1 MLGLDQR
8 AARAAWTVGVIALAA
23 VVVYWIRETLILF
36 MVALLVSHL
45 LAPVVDFVARF
56 APRRFSRNLAL
67 AVVYVLLLAVLVSI
81 AALVGSRVVDEASSL
96 ASRLPGWIQQQDL
109 LNAMPIPDWLQPQR
123 DHIMEWL
130 REQTQ
135 NFQASV
141 LPLMRQAGVHIL
153 SGIGSLATFILVPV
167 LSFFFL
173 KDGRAMR
180 EHIVGF
186 FGEGGQHEL
195 MDDIFADIHTM
206 LAQYIRALVLLAV
219 ATFCFYSLFLQ
230 VVGAPYSVLLGGI
243 AAILEV
249 IPVVGP
255 LAGWAII
262 LLVTGFSGYAHLVW
276 ILIFLVCYRVFQDYV
291 LSPYLMS
298 SGVEIHP
305 LLVLFGVLAGEQI
318 GGVPGM
324 FFSVPVI
331 ATLRLVLVRLKKER
345 DRRRVTVTESLS
357 ERA

>member
-8 AARAAWTVGVIALAA
+8 AARVAWTVLVIGLAA
-23 VVVYWIRETLILF
+23 ATVYWIRQTLILF
-36 MVALLVSHL
+36 MLALLVSHL

-67 AVVYVLLLAVLVSI
+67 AVVYVLLLATLVSI
-81 AALVGSRVVDEASSL
+81 TALIGSRVVEEATSL

-109 LNAMPIPDWLQPQR
+109 LNTLPIPDWLQPQR
-123 DHIMEWL
+123 KQITDWL

-135 NFQASV
+135 DFQAAV
-141 LPLMRQAGVHIL
+141 LPLLRQAGGQIL
-153 SGIGSLATFILVPV
+153 SGIGSLATFILIPV

-173 KDGRAMR
+173 KDGRDMR
-180 EHIVGF
+180 ENIVGWL
-186 FGEGGQHEL
+186 GEGRQREL
-195 MDDIFADIHTM
+195 IDEIFADIHLM

-230 VVGAPYSVLLGGI
+230 VIGAPYGVLLGGI

-255 LAGWAII
+255 LAAWGII
-262 LLVTGFSGYAHLVW
+262 LLVAGFSGYPHLAW
-276 ILIFLVCYRVFQDYV
+276 ILIFLACYRVFQDYV

-345 DRRRVTVTESLS
+345 GRRLTVLETVSKNE
-357 ERA
+357 